1 MAYLVT
7 GLFSHVRRL
16 ILGPLTVEI
25 ENLKIISKLGR
36 ILKYKLQQCYKLIK
50 ALLQTENED
59 TFGFELWPRFSVHLL
74 LIRKKM
80 Q

>member
-7 GLFSHVRRL
+7 GPFSHVRRL

-36 ILKYKLQQCYKLIK
+36 ILKFKPQQCYKLIK
-50 ALLQTENED
+50 VLLQTENED
-59 TFGFELWPRFSVHLL
+59 RFGFELWPRFSVHLL